1 MISNDFD
8 SGIQEIFNSKFS
20 EIQITDWRKWLKISS
35 KEEYFELILK
45 NSGLASIEDISERI
59 KQEKS
64 NSKDLSID
72 FDNYINNFN
81 KIEPLIL
88 CHSSGTTN
96 SSLNALKWFHMSNKT
111 VQRYWAPGMQ
121 AIFESSGL
129 SSDSS
134 VVIFVPSRL
143 KIDGLN
149 TYKQSKYIS
158 LYSSEFS
165 QRLMLSIIQPQSYT
179 FFEYKNSKNLN
190 IIAKILSL
198 NNVSTI
204 SAPATTILGWADINK
219 LKTGLEKSLKSV
231 EENPDEGVDMLL
243 NVVKSKGIERG
254 ALEIQKKLS
263 NKLSKATL
271 VFSISSLLE
280 KDWGLIRTFMN
291 WQLGE
296 EKFTNL
302 YVASEIGPFAG
313 SIDKNVEKS
322 NSTGA
327 MNVFPLTLPVIESK
341 GNKQFISETSSRIG
355 NLLISRMNLSKAYI
369 NLDVGDVINI
379 IDQQSLP
386 LIEGQILRSSFQ
398 LKYPIKISKEITL
411 PNGYTVYAGDY
422 FTFNKFDIYDPRS
435 LLNCLKSS
443 FKMDCDAFILIGG
456 EKIGNNHWKLVLFA
470 KDALDIPNLQ
480 DYKNALLNCVEDE
493 SLKEVISNDIIEV
506 QLINESPVDFLAT
519 RAEILDK
526 VRTGKVP
533 KGILKKWPLYVINV

>member
-1 MISNDFD
+1 
-8 SGIQEIFNSKFS
+8 
-20 EIQITDWRKWLKISS
+20 
-35 KEEYFELILK
+35 
-45 NSGLASIEDISERI
+45 
-59 KQEKS
+59 
-64 NSKDLSID
+64 KDLSID

-149 TYKQSKYIS
+149 IYNQSKYIS

-411 PNGYTVYAGDY
+411 PNDYTVYAGDY

-443 FKMDCDAFILIGG
+443 FKIDCDAFILIGG

-470 KDALDIPNLQ
+470 KDALDNPNLQ

-506 QLINESPVDFLAT
+506 RLINETPVDFLAT
-519 RAEILDK
+519 RAEVLDK

-533 KGILKKWPLYVINV
+533 KGILKKWPLYVITV

>member
-204 SAPATTILGWADINK
+204 SAPAATVLGWADINK
-219 LKTGLEKSLKSV
+219 LKTGLKKSLKGV